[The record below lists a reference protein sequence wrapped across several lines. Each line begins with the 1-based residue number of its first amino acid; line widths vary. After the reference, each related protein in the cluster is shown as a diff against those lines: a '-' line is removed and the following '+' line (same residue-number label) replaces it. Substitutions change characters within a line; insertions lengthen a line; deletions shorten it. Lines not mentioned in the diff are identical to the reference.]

1 MMRKVTF
8 EGNEML
14 LKLLVDD
21 TTARKDLNV
30 TNATKVIRVYRE
42 LKKRVND
49 PSIPGRQ
56 HLLMHQCVVTK
67 NKTEVGF
74 LFEKGEVDL
83 FLYDLNIYGILR
95 IRRQDVLVVCEGDR
109 TKRYEKRIRRQDV
122 LVVCEGDRTKR
133 YEKVRDPGIEMGV
146 VGLTKIRRVRLLTG
160 ATTPGKR
167 QREF

>member
-109 TKRYEKRIRRQDV
+109 TKRYEK
-122 LVVCEGDRTKR
+122 
-133 YEKVRDPGIEMGV
+133 VRDPGIEMGV